1 MAACTPKR
9 GQMKVIVADKISE
22 RGVELLKQTGWKIV
36 QTTKDTLG
44 GELADADALIVRSA
58 TKVTPELM
66 DKAPQLR
73 VVGRA
78 GVGVDNIDLDE
89 ATKRG
94 ILVMSTPGGSSVSV
108 AEHTFALLLAL
119 VRQLPKFDA
128 SMREG
133 KWEKSSSGAEVRGKT
148 MGLIGLGRIGG
159 EVAIRANAFDM
170 RVIGFDPF
178 ISEAAAKEYSVELV
192 PLEELLQQSD
202 FISLHTAVS
211 PITKNM
217 INAQSIAMMKKG
229 VRIVNAARGELI
241 NEADLAAALKTGH
254 VAGAAL
260 DVFAEE
266 PPKNSPLVGLPNVI
280 CTPHVA
286 GSTTEAQ
293 EELGNQVAV
302 QVRDYLQEGI
312 IRNAVNL
319 PALSPE
325 QYRRVRPYL
334 ALAERLGSLVSQAAA
349 TRPARVKIRYA
360 GELAD
365 LGTHL
370 LRSAVLAGLLN
381 AVLDEKVNVVNAPAI
396 AASRG
401 LTVEEETRRREHG
414 FQHTLEVAALPAKS
428 GEPGFSAEGTVL
440 HDGTPRVIRI
450 DGIPVEA
457 QLDGTML
464 YLRALFGGIAPLPH
478 GSSELRR
485 SIDARAAAV
494 GWPALHAELERVDP
508 DAAARIHA
516 HDAQRIQ
523 RGLEVHAVTGQP
535 LSQLQR
541 ATPAGFSGRLLRW
554 SLVPADRQRLHERI
568 GARLA
573 QMMARGFLAEVAQLR
588 DRGDLT
594 AEHPA
599 MRAVGYRQLWAHLDG
614 RYDLDEAIARAGAA
628 TRQLAKRQLT
638 WLRADGT
645 ANWIDP
651 FDAGSYDKLH
661 QNLRRELDGVRRFG
675 AAHGRL

>member
-1 MAACTPKR
+1 MFSEQGKRPLMLAAFTPKR
-9 GQMKVIVADKISE
+9 GQMKVIVADKISD
-22 RGVELLKQTGWKIV
+22 RGMELLKETGWNIV
-36 QTTKDTLG
+36 QTTKETVG
-44 GELADADALIVRSA
+44 VELADADALIVRSA

-66 DKAPQLR
+66 DKAPRLR

-119 VRQLPKFDA
+119 VRQLPRFDA

-159 EVAIRANAFDM
+159 EVALRANAFDM
-170 RVIGFDPF
+170 RVVAFDPY

-192 PLEELLQQSD
+192 PLEELLAQSD

-217 INAQSIAMMKKG
+217 VNAQSIAMMKKG

-241 NEADLAAALKTGH
+241 NEADLAAALKSGH

-266 PPKNSPLVGLPNVI
+266 PPKNSPLVGLPNVV

-302 QVRDYLQEGI
+302 QVRDYLVEGV

-360 GELAD
+360 GELAEV
-365 LGTHL
+365 GTHL

-396 AASRG
+396 AAARG

-414 FQHTLEVAALPAKS
+414 FPHTLEVAALPGKP
-428 GEPGFSAEGTVL
+428 GETGFSAEGTVL
-440 HDGTPRVIRI
+440 HDGSPRVISI
-450 DGIPVEA
+450 DGIALEA

-464 YLRALFGGIAPLPH
+464 YLRNNDKPGVIGHVGTTLGKHGVNIATFALG
-478 GSSELRR
+478 RR
-485 SIDARAAAV
+485 EASVGAEAV
-494 GWPALHAELERVDP
+494 
-508 DAAARIHA
+508 
-516 HDAQRIQ
+516 
-523 RGLEVHAVTGQP
+523 
-535 LSQLQR
+535 
-541 ATPAGFSGRLLRW
+541 
-554 SLVPADRQRLHERI
+554 SLVR
-568 GARLA
+568 
-573 QMMARGFLAEVAQLR
+573 
-588 DRGDLT
+588 
-594 AEHPA
+594 
-599 MRAVGYRQLWAHLDG
+599 LDG
-614 RYDLDEAIARAGAA
+614 DVSENILGPIREHAAITEAKLIH
-628 TRQLAKRQLT
+628 LA
-638 WLRADGT
+638 
-645 ANWIDP
+645 
-651 FDAGSYDKLH
+651 
-661 QNLRRELDGVRRFG
+661 
-675 AAHGRL
+675 